1 MAQGSAITTTPTG
14 SGESPRWIRQMD
26 AFTQSSSFRQM
37 LLLIALAAVISFMVG
52 FFLWGS
58 GKSMVPLYQSL
69 DAQASAEVVDALKA
83 AGEPH
88 ELAGDG
94 TVMVGADRLPEIR
107 MLMAQQGLPGGD
119 GVGLE
124 MLNEDQSL
132 GTSQFME
139 QARYRRAIETELAR
153 SIQTIGAI
161 RAARVHIAQPE
172 KSVFVRDRKTP
183 TASVVVDIKGG
194 SNLGRGQANGIVHLV
209 ASSIND
215 LSPENVS
222 VVDQSGNLLTSQGD
236 DAAGMGLTS
245 RQFQYRQNLEQAYA
259 RRIESLL
266 APIVGSDRVR
276 AQVSA
281 DIDFSRREGTSQ
293 TYGPDEGV
301 LLSEQINETI
311 RSLGGGEGVLGM
323 PGAIANQPPG
333 GGVVNP
339 GGGEGGLVPPQDLT
353 VDEFQAL
360 AQTPIDSD
368 RNETRNYNV
377 DRNIE
382 HVQFASGQ
390 IEKLSVAVLLD
401 ENATGGGDAAE
412 AEDEAAAEAAA
423 EARTDSLEQM
433 RALVAQSVGINEAR
447 GDEVTLSTFPFVS
460 EDIDPVTT
468 PVWEQG
474 WFWSTL
480 KNAGIGLAMLLVFL
494 LVARPLLKM
503 LAESRRERVATSTE
517 LSDQSGQPGQPGP
530 QYTTPTQY
538 PDERRAQ
545 AEGEEYDENDL
556 SNVPE
561 LIGNASYTDKLRQL
575 RKSVN
580 HDPKA
585 VAAVIKQWTH
595 EES

>member
-14 SGESPRWIRQMD
+14 SAAESPRWIRQMD
-26 AFTQSSSFRQM
+26 AFTQSSSFRQL

-69 DAQASAEVVDALKA
+69 DTKASAEVVEALKA
-83 AGEPH
+83 AGEPY
-88 ELAGDG
+88 ELAADG
-94 TVMVGADRLPEIR
+94 TVKVGADRLPEVR

-119 GVGLE
+119 GTGLE
-124 MLNEDQSL
+124 MLNQDQSL
-132 GTSQFME
+132 GTSQFIE
-139 QARYRRAIETELAR
+139 KARYRRAVETELAR
-153 SIQTIGAI
+153 SIQTIGSV

-194 SNLGRGQANGIVHLV
+194 STLSRGQVNGIVHLV

-222 VVDQSGNLLTSQGD
+222 VIDQAGNLLTSDGD
-236 DAAGMGLTS
+236 GAAGMGLTS
-245 RQFQYRQNLEQAYA
+245 RQFRYRQNLEQAYA

-266 APIVGSDRVR
+266 APIMGSDRVR

-293 TYGPDEGV
+293 TYGPGEGV
-301 LLSEQINETI
+301 LLSEQVNETV
-311 RSLGGGEGVLGM
+311 RSLGGGENIGGM

-333 GGVVNP
+333 GGEVNP
-339 GGGEGGLVPPQDLT
+339 GNGDGGLAPPQDLT
-353 VDEFQAL
+353 VEEFQTL

-368 RNETRNYNV
+368 RSETRNYNV
-377 DRNIE
+377 DREIQ
-382 HVQFASGQ
+382 HTQFASGQ

-401 ENATGGGDAAE
+401 ENVAGSGAGQGE
-412 AEDEAAAEAAA
+412 PEDPQAAEAAA
-423 EARTDSLEQM
+423 AARAERLDRM
-433 RALVAQSVGINEAR
+433 RALVAQAVGIDEAR
-447 GDEVTLSTFPFVS
+447 GDQITLSSFPFVDQ
-460 EDIDPVTT
+460 DIEPVST
-468 PVWEQG
+468 PLWEQG
-474 WFWSTL
+474 WFWTTL
-480 KNAGIGLAMLLVFL
+480 KNAGMGLALLLVFL

-503 LAESRRERVATSTE
+503 LADSRRERALPPAE
-517 LSDQSGQPGQPGP
+517 NGEPNPAGQYPVPA
-530 QYTTPTQY
+530 QY

-545 AEGEEYDENDL
+545 GGENEQEDEDDL

-575 RKSVN
+575 RKSVS

-595 EES
+595 EEN

>member
-14 SGESPRWIRQMD
+14 SGESPRWVRQMD
-26 AFTQSSSFRQM
+26 AFTQSSSFRQL

-52 FFLWGS
+52 FFFWGS
-58 GKSMVPLYQSL
+58 GKSMVPLYKSL
-69 DAQASAEVVDALKA
+69 DAESSAEVVDALKA
-83 AGEPH
+83 AGEPY
-88 ELAGDG
+88 ELGDDG
-94 TVMVGADRLPEIR
+94 TVLVGSDRLPEIR
-107 MLMAQQGLPGGD
+107 MMMAEQGLPGSE

-124 MLNEDQSL
+124 MLEQDQSL
-132 GTSQFME
+132 GTSQFIE

-172 KSVFVRDRKTP
+172 KSVFVRDRESP

-194 SNLGRGQANGIVHLV
+194 SDLSRGQVKGIVNLV

-215 LSPENVS
+215 LSPDNIS
-222 VVDQSGNLLTSQGD
+222 VVDQGGNLLTNDGE

-266 APIVGSDRVR
+266 APIVGSGRVR
-276 AQVSA
+276 AQVA
-281 DIDFSRREGTSQ
+281 AEIDFSRREGTSQ
-293 TYGPDEGV
+293 TYGPDEGI
-301 LLSEQINETI
+301 LLSEQINETT
-311 RSLGGGEGVLGM
+311 RALGGGEGIVGV

-333 GGVVNP
+333 GGEVNP
-339 GGGEGGLVPPQDLT
+339 EGGEGGLVPPQDLT
-353 VDEFQAL
+353 VEEFQTL

-382 HVQFASGQ
+382 HTRFASGQ
-390 IEKLSVAVLLD
+390 IQKLNVAVLLD
-401 ENATGGGDAAE
+401 EAAAGGGAGDE
-412 AEDEAAAEAAA
+412 AEDEEAAEAAA
-423 EARTDSLEQM
+423 EERTERLDEI
-433 RALVAQSVGINEAR
+433 RALVAQSVGIDEAR
-447 GDEVTLSTFPFVS
+447 GDEVTLSEFPFVD
-460 EDIDPVTT
+460 EDIEPVST

-474 WFWSTL
+474 WFWATL

-503 LAESRRERVATSTE
+503 LAESRRERPAGTAE
-517 LSDQSGQPGQPGP
+517 LPDQSGQQGP
-530 QYTTPTQY
+530 QYTMPTQY

-545 AEGEEYDENDL
+545 AEGEQHDEDDL

>member
-14 SGESPRWIRQMD
+14 DSRENPRWIRQMD
-26 AFTQSSSFRQM
+26 AFTQSSSFRQL

-69 DAQASAEVVDALKA
+69 DAKASAEVVDALKA
-83 AGEPH
+83 AGEPY
-88 ELAGDG
+88 ELAADG
-94 TVMVGADRLPEIR
+94 TVLVGADKLPEVR

-119 GVGLE
+119 GTGLE
-124 MLNEDQSL
+124 MLNQDQSL
-132 GTSQFME
+132 GTSQFIE

-153 SIQTIGAI
+153 SIQTIGSV

-183 TASVVVDIKGG
+183 TASVVVDITGG
-194 SNLGRGQANGIVHLV
+194 SSLSRGQVNGIVHLV

-215 LSPENVS
+215 LSPDNVS
-222 VVDQSGNLLTSQGD
+222 VVDQSGNLLTSEGD
-236 DAAGMGLTS
+236 DVAGMGLTS
-245 RQFQYRQNLEQAYA
+245 RQFRYRQNLEQAYA

-281 DIDFSRREGTSQ
+281 NIDFSRREGTSQ
-293 TYGPDEGV
+293 TYGPGEGV
-301 LLSEQINETI
+301 LLSEQVNETV
-311 RSLGGGEGVLGM
+311 RSLGGGESIGGM

-333 GGVVNP
+333 GGEVNP
-339 GGGEGGLVPPQDLT
+339 GGGEGGLIPPQDLT
-353 VDEFQAL
+353 VEEFQNL
-360 AQTPIDSD
+360 VQTPIDSD
-368 RNETRNYNV
+368 RSETRNYNV
-377 DRNIE
+377 DRQIQ
-382 HVQFASGQ
+382 HTQFASGQ

-401 ENATGGGDAAE
+401 ENATGGAGQGDAQ
-412 AEDEAAAEAAA
+412 DPQAAQAAA
-423 EARTDSLEQM
+423 EARAERLEQM
-433 RALVAQSVGINEAR
+433 RALVAQAVGIDEAR
-447 GDEVTLSTFPFVS
+447 GDEVTLRSFPFVDQ
-460 EDIDPVTT
+460 DIEPVST

-474 WFWSTL
+474 WFWATL

-503 LAESRRERVATSTE
+503 LAESRRERALPPAE
-517 LSDQSGQPGQPGP
+517 AGEQGP
-530 QYTTPTQY
+530 AAQYPMPAQYT
-538 PDERRAQ
+538 DERRSQ
-545 AEGEEYDENDL
+545 GGEGEEEDEDDL

-575 RKSVN
+575 RKSVS

-595 EES
+595 EEN

>member
-26 AFTQSSSFRQM
+26 AFTQSSSFRQL

-69 DAQASAEVVDALKA
+69 DASSSAEVVEALKT
-83 AGEPH
+83 AGEPY
-88 ELAGDG
+88 ELAADG
-94 TVMVGADRLPEIR
+94 TVMVAADRLPEIR
-107 MLMAQQGLPGGD
+107 MLMAQQGLPGSD

-124 MLNEDQSL
+124 MLNQDQSL
-132 GTSQFME
+132 GTSQFIE

-194 SNLGRGQANGIVHLV
+194 STLSRGQVNGIVHLV

-222 VVDQSGNLLTSQGD
+222 VVDQGGNLLTSTGD

-259 RRIESLL
+259 RRIEALL

-281 DIDFSRREGTSQ
+281 EIDFSRREGTSQ
-293 TYGPDEGV
+293 TYGPGEGV

-311 RSLGGGEGVLGM
+311 RSLGAGDGVIGV

-333 GGVVNP
+333 GGEVNP
-339 GGGEGGLVPPQDLT
+339 AGGEAGLMPPQDLT
-353 VDEFQAL
+353 VEEFQTL
-360 AQTPIDSD
+360 VQTPIDSD

-382 HVQFASGQ
+382 HTQFATGQ

-401 ENATGGGDAAE
+401 ENATGIAPPADAQDQAAMDAA
-412 AEDEAAAEAAA
+412 AQ
-423 EARTDSLEQM
+423 ARTERLEEM
-433 RALVAQSVGINEAR
+433 RALVAQSVGIDEAR
-447 GDEVTLSTFPFVS
+447 GDQVTLSTFPFVDQ
-460 EDIDPVTT
+460 DIEPVTT

-474 WFWSTL
+474 WFWATL

-503 LAESRRERVATSTE
+503 LAESRRERVAASTE
-517 LSDQSGQPGQPGP
+517 LADQSGQPGPHYTAP
-530 QYTTPTQY
+530 QQY

-545 AEGEEYDENDL
+545 AEGEGNDEDDL

>member
-26 AFTQSSSFRQM
+26 AFTQSSSFRQL

-52 FFLWGS
+52 FFFWGS

-69 DAQASAEVVDALKA
+69 DAQSSAEVVDALKA
-83 AGEPH
+83 AGEPY
-88 ELAGDG
+88 ELANDG
-94 TVMVGADRLPEIR
+94 TVMVGTDRLPEVR

-124 MLNEDQSL
+124 MLNQDQSL
-132 GTSQFME
+132 GTSQFIE

-161 RAARVHIAQPE
+161 RAARVHLAQPE

-194 SNLGRGQANGIVHLV
+194 SSLGRGQVNGIVHLV
-209 ASSIND
+209 ASSVND

-222 VVDQSGNLLTSQGD
+222 VVDQGGNLLTNEGD

-293 TYGPDEGV
+293 TYGPGEGV
-301 LLSEQINETI
+301 LLSEQLNETV
-311 RSLGGGEGVLGM
+311 RSLGRGEGVVGV

-333 GGVVNP
+333 GGEVNP
-339 GGGEGGLVPPQDLT
+339 GGGDGGLAAPQDLT
-353 VDEFQAL
+353 VEEFQTL
-360 AQTPIDSD
+360 VQTPIDSD

-382 HVQFASGQ
+382 HIQFASGQ

-401 ENATGGGDAAE
+401 ENATAGGAAAD
-412 AEDEAAAEAAA
+412 AEDQAAAEAAA
-423 EARTDSLEQM
+423 QARTERLEQM
-433 RALVAQSVGINEAR
+433 RALVAQSVGIDEAR
-447 GDEVTLSTFPFVS
+447 GDQVTLSTFAFVDQ
-460 EDIDPVTT
+460 DIEPVTT
-468 PVWEQG
+468 PMWEQG

-503 LAESRRERVATSTE
+503 LAESRRERVATSSE
-517 LSDQSGQPGQPGP
+517 LTDQSGQQGP
-530 QYTTPTQY
+530 QYTMPTQY

-545 AEGEEYDENDL
+545 TEEEGYDEDDL

-595 EES
+595 EEH

>member
-26 AFTQSSSFRQM
+26 AFTQSSSFRQL

-69 DAQASAEVVDALKA
+69 DAQSSAEVVDALKA
-83 AGEPH
+83 AGEPY
-88 ELAGDG
+88 ELANDG

-119 GVGLE
+119 GTGLE
-124 MLNEDQSL
+124 MLNQDQSL
-132 GTSQFME
+132 GTSQFIE
-139 QARYRRAIETELAR
+139 QARYRRAVETELAR

-194 SNLGRGQANGIVHLV
+194 SNLGRGQVNGIVHLV

-222 VVDQSGNLLTSQGD
+222 VVDQSGNLLTSEGD

-281 DIDFSRREGTSQ
+281 EIDFSRREGTSQ
-293 TYGPDEGV
+293 TYGPGEGV
-301 LLSEQINETI
+301 LLSEQLNETI
-311 RSLGGGEGVLGM
+311 RSLGGGDGVVGV

-333 GGVVNP
+333 GGEVNP
-339 GGGEGGLVPPQDLT
+339 GGDGGGLAPPQDLT
-353 VDEFQAL
+353 VEEFQTL
-360 AQTPIDSD
+360 VQTPIDSD

-382 HVQFASGQ
+382 HTQFASGQ

-401 ENATGGGDAAE
+401 DNATGDGAA
-412 AEDEAAAEAAA
+412 ADPEDEAAAEAAA
-423 EARTDSLEQM
+423 QARTERLEQM
-433 RALVAQSVGINEAR
+433 RALVAQSVGIDEAR
-447 GDEVTLSTFPFVS
+447 GDQVTLSTFAFVDQ
-460 EDIDPVTT
+460 DIEPVTT

-503 LAESRRERVATSTE
+503 LAESRRERVATSNE
-517 LSDQSGQPGQPGP
+517 LTDQSGQQGP
-530 QYTTPTQY
+530 QYTMPTQY

-545 AEGEEYDENDL
+545 AEEEEYDEDDL

-595 EES
+595 EEN

>member
-26 AFTQSSSFRQM
+26 AFTQSSSFRQL

-69 DAQASAEVVDALKA
+69 DAQSSAEVVDALKA
-83 AGEPH
+83 AGESY
-88 ELAGDG
+88 ELANDG

-119 GVGLE
+119 GTGME
-124 MLNEDQSL
+124 MLNQDQSL
-132 GTSQFME
+132 GTSQFIE

-194 SNLGRGQANGIVHLV
+194 SSLGRGQVNGIVHLV

-222 VVDQSGNLLTSQGD
+222 VVDQGGNLLTNQGD
-236 DAAGMGLTS
+236 DAAGMGLNS

-301 LLSEQINETI
+301 LLSEQFNETV
-311 RSLGGGEGVLGM
+311 RSLGGGQGVVGM

-333 GGVVNP
+333 GGEVNP
-339 GGGEGGLVPPQDLT
+339 DGGEGGLAPPQDLT
-353 VDEFQAL
+353 VEEFQTL
-360 AQTPIDSD
+360 VQTPIDSD

-382 HVQFASGQ
+382 HTQFASGQ

-401 ENATGGGDAAE
+401 ENATGNGADADAG
-412 AEDEAAAEAAA
+412 AEDETGAEAAA
-423 EARTDSLEQM
+423 QARTERLEQM
-433 RALVAQSVGINEAR
+433 RALVAQSVGIDEAR
-447 GDEVTLSTFPFVS
+447 GDQVTLSTFAFVDQ
-460 EDIDPVTT
+460 DIEPVTT

-503 LAESRRERVATSTE
+503 LAESRRERVAMSDE
-517 LSDQSGQPGQPGP
+517 LTDQSGQQGA

-545 AEGEEYDENDL
+545 AEEEAYDEDDL

-585 VAAVIKQWTH
+585 VASVIKQWTH
-595 EES
+595 EEN

>member
-14 SGESPRWIRQMD
+14 AGTESPRWIRQMD
-26 AFTQSSSFRQM
+26 AFTQSSSFRQL

-69 DAQASAEVVDALKA
+69 DAKASAEVVDALKA
-83 AGEPH
+83 AGESY
-88 ELAGDG
+88 ELAADG
-94 TVMVGADRLPEIR
+94 SVMVGADRLPEIR

-119 GVGLE
+119 GTGLE
-124 MLNEDQSL
+124 MLNQDQSL
-132 GTSQFME
+132 GTSQFIE

-194 SNLGRGQANGIVHLV
+194 SSLSRGQVNGIVHLV

-215 LSPENVS
+215 LSSDNVS
-222 VVDQSGNLLTSQGD
+222 VVDQGGNLLTSEGD

-245 RQFQYRQNLEQAYA
+245 RQFRYRQNLEQAYA

-281 DIDFSRREGTSQ
+281 NIDFSRREGTSQ
-293 TYGPDEGV
+293 TYGPGEGA
-301 LLSEQINETI
+301 LLSEQVNETV
-311 RSLGGGEGVLGM
+311 RSLGGGESIGGM

-333 GGVVNP
+333 GGEVNP
-339 GGGEGGLVPPQDLT
+339 AGGEGGLVPPQDLT
-353 VDEFQAL
+353 VEEFQTL
-360 AQTPIDSD
+360 VQTPIDSD
-368 RNETRNYNV
+368 RSETRNYNV
-377 DRNIE
+377 DRQIQ
-382 HVQFASGQ
+382 HTQFASGQ
-390 IEKLSVAVLLD
+390 IERLSVAVLLD
-401 ENATGGGDAAE
+401 ENAAGGNAAQGE
-412 AEDEAAAEAAA
+412 PDDPQAAQAAA
-423 EARTDSLEQM
+423 EARAERLEEM
-433 RALVAQSVGINEAR
+433 RALVAQAVGIDEAR
-447 GDEVTLSTFPFVS
+447 GDEVTLRSFPFVDQQI
-460 EDIDPVTT
+460 EPVST

-474 WFWSTL
+474 WFWATL
-480 KNAGIGLAMLLVFL
+480 KNAGIGMAMLLVFL

-503 LAESRRERVATSTE
+503 LAESRRERALPAAE
-517 LSDQSGQPGQPGP
+517 AGEHGAGGQYPVPA
-530 QYTTPTQY
+530 QY

-545 AEGEEYDENDL
+545 GGEAEEHDEDDL

-575 RKSVN
+575 RKSVS

-595 EES
+595 EEN

>member
-26 AFTQSSSFRQM
+26 AFTQSSSFRQL

-69 DAQASAEVVDALKA
+69 DAQSSAEVVDALKA
-83 AGEPH
+83 AGEPY
-88 ELAGDG
+88 ELANNG

-124 MLNEDQSL
+124 MLNQDQSL
-132 GTSQFME
+132 GTSQFIE
-139 QARYRRAIETELAR
+139 QARYQRAIETELAR

-194 SNLGRGQANGIVHLV
+194 SSLGRSQVNGIVHLV

-222 VVDQSGNLLTSQGD
+222 VVDQSGNLLTNQGD

-281 DIDFSRREGTSQ
+281 EIDFSRREGTSQ
-293 TYGPDEGV
+293 TYGPGEGV
-301 LLSEQINETI
+301 LLSEQLNETV
-311 RSLGGGEGVLGM
+311 RSLGGGEGVVGV

-339 GGGEGGLVPPQDLT
+339 EGGDGGLAPPQDLT
-353 VDEFQAL
+353 VEEFQTL
-360 AQTPIDSD
+360 VQTPIDSD

-382 HVQFASGQ
+382 HTQFASGQ

-401 ENATGGGDAAE
+401 ENATGGGAPAD

-423 EARTDSLEQM
+423 QARTERLEQM
-433 RALVAQSVGINEAR
+433 RALVAQSVGIDEAR
-447 GDEVTLSTFPFVS
+447 GDQVTLSTFAFVDQ
-460 EDIDPVTT
+460 DIEPVTT

-517 LSDQSGQPGQPGP
+517 LSDQSGQPQGP
-530 QYTTPTQY
+530 QYTMPTQY

-545 AEGEEYDENDL
+545 GEEEEYDEDDL

-595 EES
+595 EEN

>member
-1 MAQGSAITTTPTG
+1 MAQGSAITTTPTA

-26 AFTQSSSFRQM
+26 AFTQSSSFRQL

-69 DAQASAEVVDALKA
+69 DAQSSAEVVDALKA
-83 AGEPH
+83 AGEPY
-88 ELAGDG
+88 ELAADG
-94 TVMVGADRLPEIR
+94 TVMVSADRLPEIR

-124 MLNEDQSL
+124 MLNQDQSL
-132 GTSQFME
+132 GTSQFIE
-139 QARYRRAIETELAR
+139 QARYQRAIETELAR

-194 SNLGRGQANGIVHLV
+194 SNLGRSQVNGIVHLV

-222 VVDQSGNLLTSQGD
+222 VVDQGGNLLTNEGD

-245 RQFQYRQNLEQAYA
+245 RQFQYRQNLEQSYA

-266 APIVGSDRVR
+266 APIVGSNRVR

-293 TYGPDEGV
+293 TYGPGEGV
-301 LLSEQINETI
+301 LLSEQLNETV
-311 RSLGGGEGVLGM
+311 RSLGAGEAMVGGM

-333 GGVVNP
+333 GGEVNP
-339 GGGEGGLVPPQDLT
+339 GDADGGLVPPQDLT
-353 VDEFQAL
+353 VEEFQNL
-360 AQTPIDSD
+360 VQTPIDSD

-382 HVQFASGQ
+382 HTQFASGQ

-401 ENATGGGDAAE
+401 ENATGGGAAGD
-412 AEDEAAAEAAA
+412 AEDDAAAEAAA
-423 EARTDSLEQM
+423 QARAERLEQM
-433 RALVAQSVGINEAR
+433 RALVAQSVGIDEAR
-447 GDEVTLSTFPFVS
+447 GDQVTLSTFAFVD
-460 EDIDPVTT
+460 EDIEPVTT

-474 WFWSTL
+474 WFWTTL

-503 LAESRRERVATSTE
+503 LAESRRERVASSTE
-517 LSDQSGQPGQPGP
+517 LTDQSGQQGP
-530 QYTTPTQY
+530 QYTMPTQY
-538 PDERRAQ
+538 PDERRAE
-545 AEGEEYDENDL
+545 AEDEGYDEDDL

-595 EES
+595 EEN

>member
-26 AFTQSSSFRQM
+26 AFTQSSSFRQL
-37 LLLIALAAVISFMVG
+37 LLLIALAAVISFMIG
-52 FFLWGS
+52 FFFWGS

-69 DAQASAEVVDALKA
+69 DAQSSAEVVDALKA
-83 AGEPH
+83 AGEPY
-88 ELAGDG
+88 ELANNG

-124 MLNEDQSL
+124 MLNQDQSL
-132 GTSQFME
+132 GTSQFIE

-161 RAARVHIAQPE
+161 RAARVHLAQPE

-194 SNLGRGQANGIVHLV
+194 SSLGRGQVNGIVHLV
-209 ASSIND
+209 ASSVND

-222 VVDQSGNLLTSQGD
+222 VVDQGGNLLTNQGD

-293 TYGPDEGV
+293 TYGPGEGV
-301 LLSEQINETI
+301 LLSEQLNENV
-311 RSLGGGEGVLGM
+311 RSLGAGETMAGGM

-333 GGVVNP
+333 GGEVNP
-339 GGGEGGLVPPQDLT
+339 GGGDGGLAPPQNLT
-353 VDEFQAL
+353 VEEFQTL
-360 AQTPIDSD
+360 VQTPIDSD

-382 HVQFASGQ
+382 HTQFASGQ

-401 ENATGGGDAAE
+401 ENATGGGAAAD
-412 AEDEAAAEAAA
+412 AEDQAAAEAAA
-423 EARTDSLEQM
+423 QARTERLEQM
-433 RALVAQSVGINEAR
+433 RALVAQSVGIDEAR
-447 GDEVTLSTFPFVS
+447 GDQVTLSTFAFVDQ
-460 EDIDPVTT
+460 DIEPVTM

-503 LAESRRERVATSTE
+503 LAESRRERVAASTE
-517 LSDQSGQPGQPGP
+517 LTDQSGQQGP
-530 QYTTPTQY
+530 QYTMPTQY

-545 AEGEEYDENDL
+545 AEEEGFDEDDL

-595 EES
+595 EEN

>member
-26 AFTQSSSFRQM
+26 AFTQSSSFRQL

-69 DAQASAEVVDALKA
+69 DAQSSAEVVEALKT
-83 AGEPH
+83 AGEPY
-88 ELAGDG
+88 ELAADG

-124 MLNEDQSL
+124 MLNQDQSL
-132 GTSQFME
+132 GTSQFIE

-194 SNLGRGQANGIVHLV
+194 STLSRGQVNGIVHLV

-222 VVDQSGNLLTSQGD
+222 VVDQGGNLLTNTGD

-281 DIDFSRREGTSQ
+281 EIDFSRREGTSQ
-293 TYGPDEGV
+293 TYGPGEGV
-301 LLSEQINETI
+301 LLSEQVNETV
-311 RSLGGGEGVLGM
+311 RSLGGGDGVVGM

-333 GGVVNP
+333 GGEVNP
-339 GGGEGGLVPPQDLT
+339 DGGEGGLVPPQDLT
-353 VDEFQAL
+353 VEEFQTL
-360 AQTPIDSD
+360 VQTPIDSD

-382 HVQFASGQ
+382 HTQFASGQ

-401 ENATGGGDAAE
+401 ENATSGEAPAD

-423 EARTDSLEQM
+423 QARTERLEKM
-433 RALVAQSVGINEAR
+433 RALVAQSVGIDEAR
-447 GDEVTLSTFPFVS
+447 GDQVTLSTFPFVDQ
-460 EDIDPVTT
+460 DIEPVTA

-474 WFWSTL
+474 WFWATL

-517 LSDQSGQPGQPGP
+517 LTDQSGQQGP
-530 QYTTPTQY
+530 QYTMPTQY

-545 AEGEEYDENDL
+545 PEGEDYDEDDL

-595 EES
+595 EEN